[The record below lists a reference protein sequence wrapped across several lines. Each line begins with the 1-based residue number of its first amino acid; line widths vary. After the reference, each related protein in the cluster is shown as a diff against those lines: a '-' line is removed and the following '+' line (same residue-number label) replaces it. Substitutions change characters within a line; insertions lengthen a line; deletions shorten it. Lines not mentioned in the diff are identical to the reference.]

1 MRTYIIGNDGIAL
14 CRKTPAKPVKA
25 PPLLNCAFSNVQLH
39 KDVGDCCLGE
49 KRCNRDRDHSSCER
63 GRPFQFYDHAL
74 ILSG

>member
-49 KRCNRDRDHSSCER
+49 KRCNR
-63 GRPFQFYDHAL
+63 RPATLFDDLVGA
-74 ILSG
+74 GEN